1 MTVEEIT
8 CTECHND
15 TSIITGKKAAWE
27 ESLHGSGVAFI
38 EEGPRN
44 TCAGCHSGATFST
57 MIAAGQNFTQVEE
70 GDANPTHQDCRT
82 CHQIHTTYTSKDW
95 ALETTEPVT
104 QVVSGLTF
112 DTPGDTFRLE
122 ANFANIGSL
131 KPRARVT
138 MAGVTVGRVAAIE
151 LDTDWYDARVILEL
165 DAELEGRLSQ
175 DTTAAILTS
184 GLLGEQYVGLS
195 VGGDPETLADGDT
208 IRDTQSAV
216 VLEELIQQF
225 VSNMVSD

>member
-1 MTVEEIT
+1 MKRSKTME
-8 CTECHND
+8 
-15 TSIITGKKAAWE
+15 
-27 ESLHGSGVAFI
+27 LGVGLFML
-38 EEGPRN
+38 
-44 TCAGCHSGATFST
+44 AGILGLVFL
-57 MIAAGQNFTQVEE
+57 GL
-70 GDANPTHQDCRT
+70 R
-82 CHQIHTTYTSKDW
+82 
-95 ALETTEPVT
+95 
-104 QVVSGLTF
+104 VSGMTLNA
-112 DTPGDTFRLE
+112 PGDTFRLE

-138 MAGVTVGRVAAIE
+138 MAGVTVGRVVDIE
-151 LDTDWYDARVILEL
+151 LDTEWYDAQVMMEI
-165 DAELEGRLSQ
+165 DSELEGELSR

-195 VGGDPETLADGDT
+195 VGGDPEMLADGDT